1 MYRKLIL
8 ICAFICIPF
17 LENSSLFSQCNP
29 NKIAR
34 KYKGNLKDYKYDS
47 SAYNEIQFTDK
58 PQTIEVV
65 FSAYAG
71 NIYKLV
77 FGTSFFDENVKVNI
91 YDKSMRVKKRN
102 KVYDNDN
109 GIDNMFWEQLITK
122 PGTYYIDYDI
132 PAKGTSTSADGCV
145 VILIGYKD
153 APATTGKSTK

>member
-1 MYRKLIL
+1 
-8 ICAFICIPF
+8 
-17 LENSSLFSQCNP
+17 
-29 NKIAR
+29 
-34 KYKGNLKDYKYDS
+34 
-47 SAYNEIQFTDK
+47 
-58 PQTIEVV
+58 
-65 FSAYAG
+65 
-71 NIYKLV
+71 
-77 FGTSFFDENVKVNI
+77 
-91 YDKSMRVKKRN
+91 MRVKKRN